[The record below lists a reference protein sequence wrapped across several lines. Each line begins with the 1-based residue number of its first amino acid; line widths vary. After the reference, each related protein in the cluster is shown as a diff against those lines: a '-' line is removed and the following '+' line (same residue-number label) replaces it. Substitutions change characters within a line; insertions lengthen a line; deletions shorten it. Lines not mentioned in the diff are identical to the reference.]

1 MAEATPTPLVTTPCK
16 VVDTAKLTISEYFGH
31 VASKDGTCS
40 FAVVEVSAA
49 DNAAFQTPAFAEY
62 VICNEGIIE
71 LEHSDG
77 EVIRV
82 EPGQGA
88 FLPSKLRLRWR
99 FPGPC
104 NYTVVC
110 KPAFSPEL
118 AAHEESSGGTIVSA
132 EARERLKAMHQEA
145 GSAPTE
151 GGVAAAAEG
160 SAAALRATLVAPVNV
175 VEAPGITIVEHFGHV
190 SSRDGTA
197 SLGVATVKEASE
209 EAWPNPNPNP
219 NPNPTPIN
227 PNPNPNPTHNPNQ
240 AWQCPQFDEFVIC
253 AKGSIDFVYA
263 GEGGAPTKVRVDAGQ
278 GVFLPKGLRVKWVWL
293 EACRYYVLCL
303 PAFSPDLCGREAEE
317 GATVAKDSA
326 SMQRLEQMHA
336 QTK

>member
-1 MAEATPTPLVTTPCK
+1 MAAATPTPLVTTPCK
-16 VVDTAKLTISEYFGH
+16 VVDTANLTISEYFGH

-40 FAVVEVSAA
+40 FAVVEERAA

-77 EVIRV
+77 EVIRI

-88 FLPSKLRLRWR
+88 FLPCKLRLRWR

-110 KPAFSPEL
+110 MPAFSPEL
-118 AAHEESSGGTIVSA
+118 AAHEESSGG
-132 EARERLKAMHQEA
+132 
-145 GSAPTE
+145 
-151 GGVAAAAEG
+151 
-160 SAAALRATLVAPVNV
+160 
-175 VEAPGITIVEHFGHV
+175 
-190 SSRDGTA
+190 
-197 SLGVATVKEASE
+197 VATVKEASE
-209 EAWPNPNPNP
+209 E
-219 NPNPTPIN
+219 
-227 PNPNPNPTHNPNQ
+227 

-263 GEGGAPTKVRVDAGQ
+263 AEDGAQTKVRVDAGQ
-278 GVFLPKGLRVKWVWL
+278 GIFLPKGLRVKWVWL

-303 PAFSPDLCGREAEE
+303 PAFSPNLCGREAEE

-326 SMQRLEQMHA
+326 SMQRLEQMHE

>member
-1 MAEATPTPLVTTPCK
+1 MAAATPTPLVTTPCK
-16 VVDTAKLTISEYFGH
+16 VVDSANLTISEYFGH

-40 FAVVEVSAA
+40 FAVAEVRAA
-49 DNAAFQTPAFAEY
+49 EIAAFQTPAFSEY

-77 EVIRV
+77 EIIRV

-110 KPAFSPEL
+110 MPAFSPEL
-118 AAHEESSGGTIVSA
+118 TAHEES
-132 EARERLKAMHQEA
+132 
-145 GSAPTE
+145 
-151 GGVAAAAEG
+151 VAAAADSSG
-160 SAAALRATLVAPVNV
+160 LRATLVSPVNV
-175 VEAPGITIVEHFGHV
+175 VEAPGITITEHFGHV

-209 EAWPNPNPNP
+209 EAW
-219 NPNPTPIN
+219 
-227 PNPNPNPTHNPNQ
+227 
-240 AWQCPQFDEFVIC
+240 QCPQFDEFVIC

-263 GEGGAPTKVRVDAGQ
+263 AEDGAQTKVRVDAGQ
-278 GVFLPKGLRVKWVWL
+278 GIFLPKGLRVKWVWL
-293 EACRYYVLCL
+293 EACRYSVLCL
-303 PAFSPDLCGREAEE
+303 PAFSPNLCGREAEE

-326 SMQRLEQMHA
+326 SMQRLEQMHEQL

>member
-1 MAEATPTPLVTTPCK
+1 MAAAAQTPLVTTPCK
-16 VVDTAKLTISEYFGH
+16 VVDTANLTISEYFGH

-40 FAVVEVSAA
+40 FAVVEVRAA
-49 DNAAFQTPAFAEY
+49 DSAAFQTPAFAEY

-77 EVIRV
+77 EIVRV

-132 EARERLKAMHQEA
+132 EARERLKAMHHEA

-151 GGVAAAAEG
+151 GGSEGGTEGGAEG
-160 SAAALRATLVAPVNV
+160 GAPLRATLVAPVSV
-175 VEAPGITIVEHFGHV
+175 
-190 SSRDGTA
+190 
-197 SLGVATVKEASE
+197 L
-209 EAWPNPNPNP
+209 
-219 NPNPTPIN
+219 
-227 PNPNPNPTHNPNQ
+227 
-240 AWQCPQFDEFVIC
+240 
-253 AKGSIDFVYA
+253 
-263 GEGGAPTKVRVDAGQ
+263 EG
-278 GVFLPKGLRVKWVWL
+278 
-293 EACRYYVLCL
+293 
-303 PAFSPDLCGREAEE
+303 
-317 GATVAKDSA
+317 
-326 SMQRLEQMHA
+326 
-336 QTK
+336 

>member
-1 MAEATPTPLVTTPCK
+1 MAAAAQTPLVTTPCK
-16 VVDTAKLTISEYFGH
+16 VVDTANLTISEYFGH

-40 FAVVEVSAA
+40 FAVVEVRAA
-49 DNAAFQTPAFAEY
+49 DSAAFQTPAFAEY
-62 VICNEGIIE
+62 VICNQGIIE

-77 EVIRV
+77 EIVRV

-104 NYTVVC
+104 EYTVVC
-110 KPAFSPEL
+110 MPAFSPEL

-132 EARERLKAMHQEA
+132 EARERLKAMHHEA
-145 GSAPTE
+145 GSAPTQGGAAGGAAGAE
-151 GGVAAAAEG
+151 GGAP
-160 SAAALRATLVAPVNV
+160 LRATLVAPVSV

-190 SSRDGTA
+190 ASRDGAA
-197 SLGVATVKEASE
+197 SLGVATVKGASE
-209 EAWPNPNPNP
+209 E
-219 NPNPTPIN
+219 
-227 PNPNPNPTHNPNQ
+227 

-263 GEGGAPTKVRVDAGQ
+263 GEGGGQTKVFVGAGQ

-293 EACRYYVLCL
+293 EACSYYVLCL
-303 PAFSPDLCGREAEE
+303 PAFSPGLCGREAEE

-336 QTK
+336 HQTEQVVVS

>member
-16 VVDTAKLTISEYFGH
+16 VVDTANLTISEYFGH

-209 EAWPNPNPNP
+209 EAW
-219 NPNPTPIN
+219 
-227 PNPNPNPTHNPNQ
+227 
-240 AWQCPQFDEFVIC
+240 QCPQFDEFVIC

>member
-1 MAEATPTPLVTTPCK
+1 MAAATQTPLVTTPCK
-16 VVDTAKLTISEYFGH
+16 VVDTASLTISEYFGH

-40 FAVVEVSAA
+40 FAVVEVRAA

-77 EVIRV
+77 ETIRV

-110 KPAFSPEL
+110 MPAFSPEL
-118 AAHEESSGGTIVSA
+118 AAHEESSGGTIVSP

-145 GSAPTE
+145 GSAPAE
-151 GGVAAAAEG
+151 GSEAAAAEG
-160 SAAALRATLVAPVNV
+160 SALLRATLVAPVNV

-209 EAWPNPNPNP
+209 EAW
-219 NPNPTPIN
+219 
-227 PNPNPNPTHNPNQ
+227 
-240 AWQCPQFDEFVIC
+240 QCPQFDEFVIC

-263 GEGGAPTKVRVDAGQ
+263 GEGGTQTKVRVDAGQ